1 MKTLATCD
9 PVEFLVQTN
18 KIRRSVEKW
27 LTLTQIIQIRKRL
40 PVLPEDAENRKE
52 AMDEQVKKN
61 LTAIL
66 DAVLEDHPVETAEL
80 LGLLCFVDPEDLKNH
95 KMTEFMAAF
104 SELVN
109 SPEVVGF
116 FTSLMQLGQM
126 GIFDL
131 SEISE

>member
-27 LTLTQIIQIRKRL
+27 LTLTQIREIRKRL
-40 PVLPEDAENRKE
+40 PEVTEDASDEDRKA
-52 AMDEQVKKN
+52 AMREQVKKN
-61 LTAIL
+61 AWAIM
-66 DAVLEDHPVETAEL
+66 DAVLEDHPKETAEL
-80 LGLLCFVDPEDLKNH
+80 LGLLCFVEPEDIKNH
-95 KMTEFMAAF
+95 KMTEFMTAF

-116 FTSLMQLGQM
+116 FTSLMQLEQM
-126 GIFDL
+126 GIFD
-131 SEISE
+131 

>member
-18 KIRRSVEKW
+18 KIRRSVENW
-27 LTLTQIIQIRKRL
+27 LTLTQVMEIRKRL
-40 PVLPEDAENRKE
+40 PELPEDASDEDRKA
-52 AMDEQVKKN
+52 AMREQVKKN
-61 LTAIL
+61 AWAIL
-66 DAVLEDHPVETAEL
+66 DAVMEDHPQETAEL
-80 LGLLCFVDPEDLKNH
+80 LGLLCFIEPSDLKNH

-116 FTSLMQLGQM
+116 FTSLMQLEQT
-126 GIFDL
+126 GIFA
-131 SEISE
+131 